1 MKLFKENTI
10 NMQMRPFQIERYFA
24 QYEFSTKYIMGA
36 SDCDG
41 YSLEYILN
49 NADEIEIDAWKKMH
63 LGYTDSQG
71 SLFLR
76 NAIAQQYKSV
86 EAKNVVVMSPGE
98 ANFIFSNIF
107 LKQGDQV
114 ICIHPSYQ
122 SLYEIPISLGCE
134 VIFWKPSS
142 TFPWTYSVED
152 LQALLTPKTKLL
164 IINFPHNPTG
174 FIPTKSEILKIKEL
188 AAENNIVIYS
198 DEMYFDII
206 YEKDDILPS
215 IADIYPK
222 GIVVSG
228 MSKSF
233 GLAGLRIGWIITKDE
248 QLLQKIL
255 SFKDFLSICNNTPS
269 EILSFIALNH
279 KEKFINP
286 NIKKIVSNIFVFEK
300 FLQKYANIFS
310 FSKMKAG
317 STAFVELK
325 IDKTSLEFCE
335 KLVKETSIMLLP
347 SEVFDY
353 GSKHIRVGFGRS
365 NFPDGL
371 ALFDQWLSFQN
382 KHF

>member
-1 MKLFKENTI
+1 
-10 NMQMRPFQIERYFA
+10 MQIRPFQIERYFA
-24 QYEFSTKYIMGA
+24 QYEFSTKYILGA

-49 NADEIEIDAWKKMH
+49 IADGKEIDVWKKMH

-86 EAKNVVVMSPGE
+86 EPKDVVVMSPGE
-98 ANFIFSNIF
+98 ANYIFSNIF

-114 ICIHPSYQ
+114 ICIYPAYQ

-134 VIFWKPSS
+134 LLFWKPSS
-142 TFPWTYSVED
+142 TFPWTYNIKD
-152 LQALLTPKTKLL
+152 LKALLSPKTKLL

-174 FIPTKSEILKIKEL
+174 FIPTKNNFLEIKKL
-188 AAENNIVIYS
+188 AEENNIALYS

-206 YEKDDILPS
+206 YEKEDILPS
-215 IADIYPK
+215 MADIYQK
-222 GIVVSG
+222 SIVVSG

-248 QLLQKIL
+248 HLLQKII
-255 SFKDFLSICNNTPS
+255 SFKDFLSICNNAPS

-279 KEKFINP
+279 KENFINP
-286 NIKKIVSNIFVFEK
+286 NIQKIVSNISVFEK
-300 FLQKYANIFS
+300 FVKKYPNIFS

-317 STAFVELK
+317 STGFVELK
-325 IDKTSLEFCE
+325 INKTSLEFCE

-353 GSKHIRVGFGRS
+353 GNKHIRVGFGRR
-365 NFPDGL
+365 NFSEGL
-371 ALFDQWLSFQN
+371 VIFDEWLSCW
-382 KHF
+382 